1 MRIAPP
7 VVLNASQQGTLKQWA
22 GSRSLPA
29 RQVERAKVVLLAAA
43 GQTDLEIAAA
53 LRITNQKAARWR
65 KRFLSLGLDGLTKD
79 APRPGRK
86 PAIAARLKAEVVR
99 KTTQSKPSNATH
111 WSTRTMAAEMGISE
125 ATVRRIW
132 HSHGL
137 KPHLLESFKI
147 SKDKRFTEKLEDIV
161 GLYLNP
167 PEHAIVMCVDEKSQ
181 IQALDRTQPGLQ
193 RNDDSRLQAQWNSHA
208 VCGTRFRRCFG
219 AVARNIQRPSGRDRR
234 KPVVN
239 HS

>member
-7 VVLNASQQGTLKQWA
+7 VVLNASQRGTLKQWA

-43 GQTDLEIAAA
+43 GRTDLEIAAA

-137 KPHLLESFKI
+137 KPHVKLLTSASVNSLK
-147 SKDKRFTEKLEDIV
+147 SK
-161 GLYLNP
+161 
-167 PEHAIVMCVDEKSQ
+167 
-181 IQALDRTQPGLQ
+181 
-193 RNDDSRLQAQWNSHA
+193 
-208 VCGTRFRRCFG
+208 CGR
-219 AVARNIQRPSGRDRR
+219 
-234 KPVVN
+234 
-239 HS
+239 

>member
-7 VVLNASQQGTLKQWA
+7 VVLGASQQETLKQWA
-22 GSRSLPA
+22 SSRSLPA

-43 GQTDLEIAAA
+43 GKTAAA

-65 KRFLSLGLDGLTKD
+65 KRFLNLGLDGLIKD

-125 ATVRRIW
+125 ATIRRIW
-132 HSHGL
+132 HAHGL
-137 KPHLLESFKI
+137 
-147 SKDKRFTEKLEDIV
+147 
-161 GLYLNP
+161 
-167 PEHAIVMCVDEKSQ
+167 
-181 IQALDRTQPGLQ
+181 
-193 RNDDSRLQAQWNSHA
+193 SRI
-208 VCGTRFRRCFG
+208 F
-219 AVARNIQRPSGRDRR
+219 
-234 KPVVN
+234 
-239 HS
+239 